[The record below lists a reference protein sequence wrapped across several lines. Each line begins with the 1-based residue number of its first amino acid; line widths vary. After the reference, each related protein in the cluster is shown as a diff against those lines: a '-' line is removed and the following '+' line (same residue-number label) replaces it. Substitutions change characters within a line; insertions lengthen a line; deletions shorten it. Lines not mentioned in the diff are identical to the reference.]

1 MRIEADLIDGRATLI
16 VTTISSTARLPIDDA
31 HELADD
37 LEAFLSDPDSDD
49 HFGSSYA
56 IMAAGNGLKV
66 STKTGSFDLPWRWI
80 KPVINDLR
88 E

>member
-1 MRIEADLIDGRATLI
+1 MRIEADLTDGRATLI
-16 VTTISSTARLPIDDA
+16 ITTISSTAQLPIDDA

-37 LEAFLSDPDSDD
+37 LESFLSDPESDD

-56 IMAAGNGLKV
+56 ITAAGSGLKV

-80 KPVINDLR
+80 APVINDLR
-88 E
+88 A